1 MHRLQAVLCVICM
14 ISAAVLYHDYVLL
27 PRQNRELVESL
38 KSKFPE
44 EIPPGGDS
52 PGQIQEQAGKGLEV
66 SAVDLRSHRHQ
77 YPNVEK
83 DITREVFEVAENA
96 IMCVIL

>member
-52 PGQIQEQAGKGLEV
+52 PG
-66 SAVDLRSHRHQ
+66 
-77 YPNVEK
+77 
-83 DITREVFEVAENA
+83 
-96 IMCVIL
+96 